1 MRHNTAASWL
11 SSGISICRYKTQLHI
26 FLNHLNQCIKLITHQ
41 HRSYILA
48 AAALGS
54 FSFAE
59 FLHSARF
66 SPQTEMLLPLIRTH
80 CHLKATAG
88 IIGRSF
94 TFLMSALE
102 HMSMS
107 SVLMLMLTVQPL
119 RSIQE
124 GIFTY
129 RLLTTCYF
137 IEKELISYLISCMMN
152 ICIVATCYYRVERK
166 GVGKGGGVME
176 ECPVVRSKSKKWC
189 LVFPAPF
196 F

>member
-26 FLNHLNQCIKLITHQ
+26 FLNHLNQCIKLIIHQ
-41 HRSYILA
+41 HRSYILGA
-48 AAALGS
+48 AAVGS

-59 FLHSARF
+59 FLHSAGF

-94 TFLMSALE
+94 TFLMSAVE

-119 RSIQE
+119 NNIHES
-124 GIFTY
+124 IFTY
-129 RLLTTCYF
+129 GLLTTC
-137 IEKELISYLISCMMN
+137 ILL
-152 ICIVATCYYRVERK
+152 
-166 GVGKGGGVME
+166 
-176 ECPVVRSKSKKWC
+176 KKK
-189 LVFPAPF
+189 VN
-196 F
+196 